1 MNPES
6 SGLSLLGAMITP
18 AVLISACG
26 TLIFSTST
34 RLARVIDRVRHL
46 SAQAQRLVADADAR
60 HADEQVQQ
68 FEIQLGYYARRSRL
82 VQGALTSFYVSLG
95 LFVASTVSIG
105 LAALIPHVSWVP
117 STLGVVGTLVLFAG
131 CVLLISETRLA
142 MISLEHEMESAVQL
156 FDRTLRRRPDPQ
168 GGLSQGQIRA
178 RSTTLEADP
187 RWRDVDGPEGSG
199 ALYVVAGLTALLG
212 LILWIAIALLA
223 KVDAAWESP
232 HFYQAGVPALAAISA
247 LAGFLRPR
255 WSALWGITTLGFV
268 PMALLF
274 ASVTHRVPLRGSDL
288 ALLAALAVSLTI
300 FSLLGAGV
308 RWAVLPTR
316 HQRPG
321 ID

>member
-6 SGLSLLGAMITP
+6 AGLSLLGAMITP

-46 SAQAQRLVADADAR
+46 SAQAQRLGADRSTDA
-60 HADEQVQQ
+60 ADEQVQQ
-68 FEIQLGYYARRSRL
+68 FEVQLGYYARRSRL

-105 LAALIPHVSWVP
+105 LAALLPQMSWVP

-142 MISLEHEMESAVQL
+142 MVSLEHEMDAAVQL
-156 FDRTLRRRPDPQ
+156 FDRTLRRHKAPELDD
-168 GGLSQGQIRA
+168 GRA
-178 RSTTLEADP
+178 PSSRAVTFLADSG
-187 RWRDVDGPEGSG
+187 WRDVAEKSG
-199 ALYVVAGLTALLG
+199 ALYAMAGLTALLG
-212 LILWIAIALLA
+212 LILWIAVASLA
-223 KVDAAWESP
+223 RVGAAWESP
-232 HFYQAGVPALAAISA
+232 HFFQVAVPILAAIST

-274 ASVTHRVPLRGSDL
+274 ANATHRVPLRGPEL
-288 ALLAALAVSLTI
+288 VLLAALVASLTI

-308 RWAVLPTR
+308 RWAILPGR
-316 HQRPG
+316 RGQSG
-321 ID
+321 